1 MFNEQLIVY
10 CPVHRG
16 GVALIAKKKK
26 KKMAILQCHAPTN
39 EAQEEDKDD

>member
-26 KKMAILQCHAPTN
+26 KKNGHPAVPRPYQRGAGGG
-39 EAQEEDKDD
+39 